1 MKWPAYASEDHW
13 SLITATMFS
22 CTWSKNLSFPTWQ
35 DHMAKPR
42 WVKVLCAEVVWHWK
56 RVSESFSHW
65 VTLEAWICLTS
76 WLDKSPKWRFMVM
89 FHDYLYKDWEKQKK
103 LDPKLVPE
111 RAQHSGGKMWREV
124 NRPYFFFHSRALRK
138 FDVTQPRPAYQVWPA
153 ATVWYMK
160 NFVYHW
166 FPCFVTA
173 LFIAKAMASKW
184 VETWYRNGV

>member
-1 MKWPAYASEDHW
+1 MSLFSKKRANQPWPCHIW
-13 SLITATMFS
+13 SQWVVSKDFWNFHPDPWENVSNLTSTYFS
-22 CTWSKNLSFPTWQ
+22 NRLKTPASKNNALKEMSVF
-35 DHMAKPR
+35 R
-42 WVKVLCAEVVWHWK
+42 
-56 RVSESFSHW
+56 R
-65 VTLEAWICLTS
+65 
-76 WLDKSPKWRFMVM
+76 
-89 FHDYLYKDWEKQKK
+89 YKHVFFKK

-124 NRPYFFFHSRALRK
+124 NRPYFFFSHSRALRK